1 MNSVRSVK
9 QACDLDL
16 YVDMLARDEAHLA
29 RAKAKAA
36 RYRRARRAAA
46 RPKKSH
52 TETAACAVLA
62 GVGLWTLV
70 LACLV

>member
-29 RAKAKAA
+29 RAKARAA
-36 RYRRARRAAA
+36 RYRRARRAA
-46 RPKKSH
+46 
-52 TETAACAVLA
+52 
-62 GVGLWTLV
+62 V